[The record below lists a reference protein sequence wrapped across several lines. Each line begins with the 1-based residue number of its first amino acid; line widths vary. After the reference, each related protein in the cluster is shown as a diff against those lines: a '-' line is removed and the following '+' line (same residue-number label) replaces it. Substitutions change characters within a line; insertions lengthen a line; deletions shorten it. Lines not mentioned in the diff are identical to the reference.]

1 MEKSMCRLSA
11 VPLAL
16 VIFSAAVVAE
26 DAPPDCK
33 ALRSSYENK
42 TYYLQHNLYHEDG
55 EATWIN
61 FIATGDFLPVGA
73 PVTIRKLKSDEA
85 LLKIKDETGR
95 ERTVEWDLDEA
106 LPDCATVLQRSLGE
120 AAPSLDGM
128 HGVDVEGIKRGA
140 IIEGMSRNAVFLA
153 VGYPPYFYERPWS
166 GTPARNKDLTLSE
179 LTFVGSTYDFIIVKF
194 ENGHVKTIDD

>member
-1 MEKSMCRLSA
+1 MCRLSA

-16 VIFSAAVVAE
+16 LMFSAAVVAE
-26 DAPPDCK
+26 DAPADCK
-33 ALRSSYENK
+33 ALKPAYEGK

-61 FIATGDFLPVGA
+61 FMATGDFLPVGSA
-73 PVTIRKLKSDEA
+73 VTVRKLKSDEA
-85 LLKIKDETGR
+85 VLKIKDETGR
-95 ERTVEWDLDEA
+95 ERTVEWDLEEA
-106 LPDCATVLQRSLGE
+106 LPDCATVLKRSMGE
-120 AAPSLDGM
+120 TAPSLEGM
-128 HGVDVEGIKRGA
+128 QSVDMEGIKRGA

-194 ENGHVKTIDD
+194 ETDRVKAIDD

>member
-1 MEKSMCRLSA
+1 MCRLSI

-16 VIFSAAVVAE
+16 VLFSATAIAE
-26 DAPPDCK
+26 DAPADCK
-33 ALRSSYENK
+33 AFKSVYEGK
-42 TYYLQHNLYHEDG
+42 TFYLQHNLYHEDG

-61 FIATGDFLPVGA
+61 FMKSGDFLPVGS
-73 PVTIRKLKSDEA
+73 PVTVRKLKSDEA

-106 LPDCATVLQRSLGE
+106 LPDCATVLKLSLGE
-120 AAPSLDGM
+120 TAPSLDGFQT
-128 HGVDVEGIKRGA
+128 VDVEGIKRGV
-140 IIEGMSRNAVFLA
+140 ILEGMSRKAVFLA

-179 LTFVGSTYDFIIVKF
+179 LTFAGSTYDFVIVKF
-194 ENGHVKTIDD
+194 ENDLVKAIDD